1 MNILTCCASSPL
13 FSCRQSSTN
22 RWPPCARNLRQ
33 CKPSANKEQLHL
45 EQLHKEQLVYSRLL
59 LLKLQQLFSRTFCR

>member
-1 MNILTCCASSPL
+1 MNILTCYTSPL

-33 CKPSANKEQLHL
+33 CKPSANKEQLH
-45 EQLHKEQLVYSRLL
+45 KEELVHNRLL
-59 LLKLQQLFSRTFCR
+59 LLKLPQLSSRTFCR